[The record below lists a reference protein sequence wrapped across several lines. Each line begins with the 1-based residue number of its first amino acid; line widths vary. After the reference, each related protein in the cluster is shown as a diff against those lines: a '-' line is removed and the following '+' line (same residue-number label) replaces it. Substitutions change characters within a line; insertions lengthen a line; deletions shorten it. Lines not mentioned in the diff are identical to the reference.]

1 MLKYF
6 HELQQVLPIVEVAK
20 NQMTHVPQTS
30 KNLSARG
37 NPLLSDLNTEFYE
50 RFLSQAFKE
59 IVDTNLTLNFD
70 KTNGEYRFLFSLC
83 IRVARQRFLRV
94 DCGKNISICYQ
105 KMQHRRLIMSEKT
118 LSFTIKF
125 EGREEK
131 PIELKAYAFD
141 EKGELIAA
149 ANVKRN
155 QASLEISDEQATKTR
170 IVLAPLPPEGIQGEK
185 PSLDQIQLLQSY
197 MPEWRFNPRLRHYD
211 LTIPEKLWKLWK
223 FCKCEV
229 KGKVVKRIK
238 MGSVTQE
245 WPVYMARVHICEVDP
260 IWLILKKLP
269 PKEIL
274 QLRDDLI
281 KEVGRPIPQPPEPPL
296 LFADSLIDPTP
307 ENIAKTSM
315 ELPIQLREPIPK
327 TMTRRVAVAKKL
339 AISATTKSALS
350 SASAETVRSALTANV
365 DLIRPYLCEWRW
377 LWPFFTRCD
386 EVAIAITD
394 KQGKFNA
401 NLWYLCAGDHP
412 DLYFWVEY
420 QLGGV
425 WTTVYHPSRICHTY
439 WNYPCGNEVTIPV
452 TDPRVPWYSEPPP
465 IPGKQVA
472 VLTIGN
478 QVSIMEI
485 QRAPTG
491 DSEGLTTLGQPFG
504 GSLEPTVWF
513 GEGVAAS
520 GITHYRWSYRR
531 LTKADGSAVADV
543 WHPVDYRVIRHYGE
557 IYSDG
562 TLVFKPFFLGPD
574 PDIPSFPLF
583 KLQPKNP
590 PMTPGVVSAS
600 WAPQLNA
607 RENTASAFFLSH
619 LLEGGDAKE
628 AAGKYELKLE
638 LFRYNSAAHVVTRV
652 NLQDESIPIK
662 IPIGAAPFGVEVTP
676 TTVTTRTVPHDAVHA
691 PDMEDR
697 VIREAGKVV
706 AFRLVLHVDNNPCE
720 AETYP
725 IKVSGVPPVT
735 WETVGECG
743 FIRYTKSPPAP
754 TPPKALLTFK
764 ANHPNGFARFVFTVA
779 KGSTG
784 FVNAACSPA
793 NPSVSWTTLPLV
805 TASPVNGYV
814 RNPATAVFSKEILVL
829 NPANPANSLV
839 GTCPE
844 GTAAFAENLSV
855 YPLATD
861 GWDTLWYLSR
871 YGTPMAFAL
880 QPK

>member
-1 MLKYF
+1 
-6 HELQQVLPIVEVAK
+6 
-20 NQMTHVPQTS
+20 
-30 KNLSARG
+30 
-37 NPLLSDLNTEFYE
+37 
-50 RFLSQAFKE
+50 
-59 IVDTNLTLNFD
+59 
-70 KTNGEYRFLFSLC
+70 
-83 IRVARQRFLRV
+83 
-94 DCGKNISICYQ
+94 
-105 KMQHRRLIMSEKT
+105 MSEKA
-118 LSFTIKF
+118 LSFSIKY
-125 EGREEK
+125 EGREEE
-131 PIELKAYAFD
+131 PIQLRAYAFD
-141 EKGELIAA
+141 EKGQLITAA
-149 ANVKRN
+149 DVKQN
-155 QASLEISDEQATKTR
+155 QVALQISDEQAKR
-170 IVLAPLPPEGIQGEK
+170 AQIVLAPPPPERVPGGK
-185 PSLDQIQLLQSY
+185 PNLDQVQRLQAHTAD
-197 MPEWRFNPRLRHYD
+197 WNFNPRLRQYE
-211 LTIPEKLWKLWK
+211 LTIPEKLWKLWR

-229 KGKVVKRIK
+229 KGKVVKKIK
-238 MGSVTQE
+238 VGAIIQE
-245 WPVYMARVHICEVDP
+245 WPVYMAKVHICEVDP
-260 IWLILKKLP
+260 VWLILKKLP
-269 PKEIL
+269 QKEIL
-274 QLRDDLI
+274 RLRDDLI
-281 KEVGRPIPQPPEPPL
+281 KEVGRPIPQPPEPQL
-296 LFADSLIDPTP
+296 LFAEAMIDPTP
-307 ENIAKTSM
+307 ENVAKASM
-315 ELPIQLREPIPK
+315 ELPMQLKMPVSK
-327 TMTRRVAVAKKL
+327 AATRNVTAAKSL
-339 AISATTKSALS
+339 AIPAETKPALS
-350 SASAETVRSALTANV
+350 SSSAETVRSALTANV
-365 DLIRPYLCEWRW
+365 QLIRPYLCGWPW

-386 EVAIAITD
+386 EIMTVLTD

-401 NLWYLCAGDHP
+401 NVWYLCDGDHP

-425 WTTVYHPSRICHTY
+425 WTSVYHPARICHTY
-439 WNYPCGNEVTIPV
+439 WNYACGTEVTIPI

-472 VLTIGN
+472 VFTIGN
-478 QVSIMEI
+478 EVSMMEI
-485 QRAPTG
+485 QRAPALEN
-491 DSEGLTTLGQPFG
+491 EGLTTSGQPFG

-513 GEGVAAS
+513 GEGIAAS

-531 LTKADGSAVADV
+531 LTTADGTVVADI

-557 IYSDG
+557 IYADG

-574 PDIPSFPLF
+574 PDIPGFPLF

-590 PMTPGVVSAS
+590 PMNPGVVSAS

-607 RENTASAFFLSH
+607 RENTASAFFQSH

-638 LFRYNSAAHVVTRV
+638 LFRYNAPAHIITRV
-652 NLQDESIPIK
+652 NLQDEGIPLK
-662 IPIGAAPFGVEVTP
+662 IPLGAAPFGVEATP
-676 TTVTTRTVPHDAVHA
+676 TTVTTRMVPHDAVHP

-697 VIREAGKVV
+697 VIRESGKVV

-720 AETYP
+720 AEIYP
-725 IKVSGVPPVT
+725 IKVSGIPPVT

-784 FVNAACSPA
+784 YVNTACAPA
-793 NPSVSWTTLPLV
+793 NPSVPWTTLPLV
-805 TASPVNGYV
+805 RTTPVNAYA

-871 YGTPMAFAL
+871 YGTPVAFAL
-880 QPK
+880 QPKP